1 MRKPPKPSPHRVNA
15 KVNGKRPSD
24 PDYLTIDEFCSMFAI
39 SLKSW
44 RHHRPYLRTIR
55 FGVRTLVPR
64 DEAFRYAESLARPA
78 EKARVLKQPEIA
90 VSKGRI

>member
-1 MRKPPKPSPHRVNA
+1 MRKPPKPSPHRVHA

-78 EKARVLKQPEIA
+78 EKVRAKPTPSAPRVTP
-90 VSKGRI
+90 